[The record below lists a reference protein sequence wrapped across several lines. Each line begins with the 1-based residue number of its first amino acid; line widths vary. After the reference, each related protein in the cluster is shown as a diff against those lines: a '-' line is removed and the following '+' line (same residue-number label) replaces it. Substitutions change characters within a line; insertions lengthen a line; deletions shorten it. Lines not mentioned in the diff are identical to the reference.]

1 MEWLKNMSLKRSLFT
16 LTLVNFLIA
25 SVLSLLT
32 FWGCMRVN
40 ASIAPSGVQIVV
52 GADTMMKTKLPE
64 TTAGTTA
71 ARNVLAALQITLP
84 ILFFVSAMI
93 LTVSLFYRWKLKEP
107 IAILTNGANRIMEND
122 LDFTVP
128 AVSGDELGQLCTA
141 FETMRRSLLDSNR
154 ELWRQTEERKRLNA
168 AFAHDLRNPV
178 TVLKGSAKIAKQ
190 CADANNTPQLMEN
203 LNRIEAYTGRI
214 ERYVETMSTVQ
225 RMEQIQPEK
234 RTVNTT
240 TLNADLEMALAFA
253 ADDSGKRLAF
263 RGLPE
268 SSAIALDKGMLFQI
282 SENLTANALR
292 FASQIVSVV
301 LSIEENNLKL
311 EVQDDGNGFPAA
323 LLKDGIQP
331 FSKGTEDA
339 EHFGMG
345 LYICDLLCHKH
356 GGTLKIANNDTG
368 AVACAF
374 LKLS

>member
-107 IAILTNGANRIMEND
+107 ITILTNGANRIMEND

-128 AVSGDELGQLCTA
+128 AVSSDELGQLCTA

-190 CADANNTPQLMEN
+190 CADGNNTPQLMEN
-203 LNRIEAYTGRI
+203 LNRIEAYTWRI

-234 RTVNTT
+234 RTIDTI
-240 TLNADLEMALAFA
+240 TLNADLETALVFA
-253 ADDSGKRLAF
+253 ADDSGKRLTF

-268 SSAIALDKGMLFQI
+268 SNAIALDKGILFQI

-292 FASQIVSVV
+292 FARQTISVV
-301 LSIEENNLKL
+301 LSIEDNNLKL
-311 EVQDDGNGFPAA
+311 EVQDDGNGFSAA

-331 FSKGTEDA
+331 FRKGTEDA

-374 LKLS
+374 LKIS